1 MIVVGIDPSISGTAV
16 CSGRHDSTKFRCIH
30 YPSSR
35 LGPHMRDRFR
45 RYEVVIARVM
55 ADLEP
60 LKPDV
65 IVIEDYSHGST
76 NRTSEIGEFGGLL
89 RWHLTDI
96 CKIVEESAPTT
107 MLKFVTGNGKA
118 IKGQSKKRVAAAL
131 WTDFRVSFEQYD
143 EGSDDMADAF
153 AYWQI
158 AKAAA
163 AEPNTLKPHQLE
175 ALDTV
180 FGARLKTV
188 RALAQG
194 VDCDASDRD
203 EAEASRTAAI

>member
-30 YPSSR
+30 YPSKR

-45 RYEVVIARVM
+45 RYEGVISRVM

-65 IVIEDYSHGST
+65 IVIETYSHGST
-76 NRTSEIGEFGGLL
+76 NRTSELGEFGGLL
-89 RWHLTDI
+89 RWHITDI

-107 MLKFVTGNGKA
+107 MLKFLTGNGKA
-118 IKGQSKKRVAAAL
+118 IAGQSKKRVAAAL
-131 WTDFRVSFEQYD
+131 WTDFHVSFDQYKKAR
-143 EGSDDMADAF
+143 DDMADAF

-175 ALDTV
+175 TLDTV
-180 FGARLKTV
+180 FGARLKNV
-188 RALAQG
+188 RAMAQG
-194 VDCDASDRD
+194 VDRDRGSDS
-203 EAEASRTAAI
+203 EASW